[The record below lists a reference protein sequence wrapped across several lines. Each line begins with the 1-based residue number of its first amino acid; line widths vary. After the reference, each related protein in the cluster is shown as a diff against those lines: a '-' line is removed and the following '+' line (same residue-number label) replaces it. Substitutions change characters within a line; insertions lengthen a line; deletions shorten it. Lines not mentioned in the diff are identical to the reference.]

1 MKFEVKNGAFSYGGR
16 RQVFHDVS
24 FCVEE
29 PQILSVLG
37 ANGAG
42 KTTLMR
48 CMLGLLPWSDGG
60 SYLDG
65 TDIRRI
71 SSRQLW
77 KQIGYVPQAKMTSF
91 VYTVEEMAVLG
102 RSSHL
107 GPLAQPGK
115 QDWEIVD
122 ECLEM
127 TGISHLKGKLCS
139 QLSGGEYQ
147 MVLIARAL
155 AGQPSLLVLDEP
167 ESNLDFKNQQVVL
180 ETVRSLCEQRGIG
193 AIINTH
199 FPEHALEISH
209 KSLLLFPDGTSI
221 TGSAEQ
227 VITEENMTRAFDIH
241 VHIQTLQVAGK
252 PHTCVFP
259 LLDVRKAQ

>member
-1 MKFEVKNGAFSYGGR
+1 MKFEVKNGTFAYGR
-16 RQVFHDVS
+16 KKRIFNNVS
-24 FCVEE
+24 FTLEE

-42 KTTLMR
+42 KTTMMR
-48 CMLGLLPWSDGG
+48 CMLGLLPWTEGA

-71 SSRQLW
+71 PSKKLW
-77 KQIGYVPQAKMTSF
+77 KTIGYVPQAKLSSF
-91 VYTVEEMAVLG
+91 VYTVEEMVVLG

-107 GPLAQPGK
+107 GPFCQPGK
-115 QDWEIVD
+115 KDWEIVE

-127 TGISHLKGKLCS
+127 TGIAHLRGKLCS
-139 QLSGGEYQ
+139 RLSGGEFQ
-147 MVLIARAL
+147 MVMIARAL
-155 AGQPSLLVLDEP
+155 AGEPSLLVLDEP

-180 ETVRSLCEQRGIG
+180 ETIRSLCGQRGIA

-209 KSLLLFPDGTSI
+209 KSLLLFSDGTALAGE
-221 TGSAEQ
+221 TAQ
-227 VITEENMTRAFDIH
+227 VITEENMTRAFDIN
-241 VHIQTLQVAGK
+241 VRIRDVQVAGRG
-252 PHTCVFP
+252 HTCVFP
-259 LLDVRKAQ
+259 VLNV